1 MSLLVVNYHYIV
13 DESSAYTKGIYPVSL
28 SDLEAQIN
36 EISKIFSFVSL
47 SDVVTFFESGQ
58 YPDRPSVLITFDD
71 GLKEQMLAYE
81 YLNKIGVPAVF
92 FVNSSSAEGKLQ
104 VVHKIHYLLSQISAR
119 DIYHE
124 ISKNIPG
131 LESKDI
137 NEQVLEKYKYG
148 GLIEN
153 KLKWVFNFYL
163 NIEETDRVLN
173 ELYKY
178 FNLDAKKYAKHLYMD
193 SNDIKKIA
201 LFNQLGTHSHS
212 HIPLGMYKRE
222 EIHEDINTSINYF
235 NQLGIKK
242 PLAISYP
249 YGDQRAISGDLFN
262 VAEDLGIKVGLTMK
276 RGINLFDSQNH
287 PLQLK
292 RITCND
298 APGGKNV
305 NPAFWQDG
313 LLVR

>member
-13 DESSAYTKGIYPVSL
+13 EESYGYTKGIYPVSL
-28 SDLEAQIN
+28 PDLEVQIH

-47 SDVVTFFESGQ
+47 SDVITFFESGKF
-58 YPDRPSVLITFDD
+58 PDRPSVLITFDD

-81 YLNKIGVPAVF
+81 YLINVGVPAVF
-92 FVNSSSAEGKLQ
+92 FVNTSSAEGKLQ
-104 VVHKIHYLLSQISAR
+104 VVHKIHYLLSQVSTR

-131 LESKDI
+131 LESDDI
-137 NEQVLEKYKYG
+137 NENVLEKYKYG
-148 GLIEN
+148 GLVEN

-163 NIEETDRVLN
+163 NIVETDRLLN
-173 ELYKY
+173 DLYKY

-201 LFNQLGTHSHS
+201 LSNQLGTHSHS

-222 EIHEDINTSINYF
+222 DILEDINTSIKYF
-235 NQLGIKK
+235 KHIGIQK

-249 YGDQRAISGDLFN
+249 YGDQRAISDDLFN
-262 VAEDLGIKVGLTMK
+262 VAEDLGMKLGLTMN
-276 RGINLFDSQNH
+276 RGINLFDTQIQ

-298 APGGKNV
+298 APGGKNA
-305 NPAFWQDG
+305 NPAFWQDIP
-313 LLVR
+313 LV